1 MDKDTEINMNGPFGI
16 FLKVFLTC
24 MISLIVFVVVML
36 GYTSLNYTGSY
47 KVRTHTAEAER
58 PSRSN
63 EGQYDH
69 VIEAVKKHEAKY
81 KYIGDGDGF

>member
-1 MDKDTEINMNGPFGI
+1 MNNDTEINMNGPFGI
-16 FLKVFLTC
+16 FLKVFFTC
-24 MISLIVFVVVML
+24 IISLIVFVILML
-36 GYTSLNYTGSY
+36 GYSNLNYTGSY
-47 KVRTHTAEAER
+47 KVRTHTAER

>member
-1 MDKDTEINMNGPFGI
+1 MNNDTEIDMNSPFGI
-16 FLKVFLTC
+16 FLKVFFTC
-24 MISLIVFVVVML
+24 MISLIVVVILML
-36 GYTSLNYTGSY
+36 GYSNLNYTGSY

-69 VIEAVKKHEAKY
+69 VIEAIKKNEAKY